1 MKDTVITA
9 QTKKRELRIFLG
21 CLVLA
26 FLLNA
31 YSIISYDTS
40 WSEMYSMIGMVVAI
54 SIFLYVLQGVIRLL
68 VRGFMKLFRGFK
80 M

>member
-9 QTKKRELRIFLG
+9 QAKKRELTIFIG

-31 YSIISYDTS
+31 YSIIAYGTS
-40 WSEMYSMIGMVVAI
+40 WSEMYSMIGMVLAI
-54 SIFLYVLQGVIRLL
+54 AIVLYVLQGIIRLVIR
-68 VRGFMKLFRGFK
+68 GFSRLFRRSRQ
-80 M
+80 

>member
-26 FLLNA
+26 FLINA
-31 YSIISYDTS
+31 YSILSYDTS
-40 WSEMYSMIGMVVAI
+40 WSEMYTMIGMVVAI
-54 SIFLYVLQGVIRLL
+54 SVFLYVVQGVIRLL
-68 VRGFMKLFRGFK
+68 FHGVASVFRGSGK
-80 M
+80 